1 MDYQLV
7 KRGKLWIAVFT
18 NGHETKGDENA
29 NIARGYANAYI
40 RSQLLKGIK

>member
-7 KRGKLWIAVFT
+7 KRGKLWIAVFA
-18 NGHETKGDENA
+18 NGHEAEGNENA
-29 NIARGYANAYI
+29 NIARANANAYI